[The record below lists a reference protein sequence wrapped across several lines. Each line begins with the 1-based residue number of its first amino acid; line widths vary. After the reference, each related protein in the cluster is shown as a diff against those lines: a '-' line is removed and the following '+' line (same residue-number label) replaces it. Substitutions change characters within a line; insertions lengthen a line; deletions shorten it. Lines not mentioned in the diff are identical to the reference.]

1 MARKKTDTATD
12 NGGSTTVLDRED
24 DVEGIDLTK
33 AKSKP
38 IGLEFVLRGDTPL
51 VMDHFAE
58 KAMLDALV
66 FKKGNT
72 MDTESTLEVRCRKKI
87 YRGMTEEHK
96 DKIVIPRRNLWS
108 CLVGAGKE
116 VKFGGKANIS
126 NATSTKL
133 TQFLRPLD
141 HEYLL
146 ITPPNTGEDG
156 EGWVPDVALGRL
168 PGNGTANALI
178 RPRFDKWE
186 IKARFRFDSLL
197 APQMTVAIL
206 VRLFQIAGAGY
217 GLGSHNP
224 AHKGLNGIFDVVGIS
239 KFKIDNA
246 LQAQL
251 DAIADEE
258 EADLAEATTEGLKL
272 EAHGGDGNGFNGN
285 GDSA

>member
-1 MARKKTDTATD
+1 MARTKKDTPPE
-12 NGGSTTVLDRED
+12 NGGTAVIDRED
-24 DVEGIDLTK
+24 EVEGIDLGK

-38 IGLEFVLRGDTPL
+38 KGLEFLLRGDTPL
-51 VMDHFAE
+51 VMDHFAQQ
-58 KAMLDALV
+58 AMLDALV

-72 MDTESTLEVRCRKKI
+72 PDTESDLESRCRKKI
-87 YRGMTEEHK
+87 YRGTTEETK
-96 DKIVIPRRNLWS
+96 GKIVIPRRNLWS

-116 VKFGGKANIS
+116 VKFGGKSNVS

-141 HEYLL
+141 LEYPL
-146 ITPPNTGEDG
+146 ITPPDTGVDG

-186 IKARFRFDSLL
+186 IKARFRFDTLL

-224 AHKGLNGIFDVVGIS
+224 AHKGLNGMFDVAAIS
-239 KFKIDNA
+239 TFKIDSSLEQQLA
-246 LQAQL
+246 AIDDDEDLQA
-251 DAIADEE
+251 
-258 EADLAEATTEGLKL
+258 AEAEGVQL
-272 EAHGGDGNGFNGN
+272 EGNG
-285 GDSA
+285 A